1 MTDAQNVGEEEE
13 RRYGDPQEIALSFGH
28 VEGRIDDLEVA
39 LIGALWRRSRWG
51 TRPRGALGGARRA
64 VRGAADHEGE
74 PYARVGIAA
83 AMGAGVLLVRGP
95 GPPFAS

>member
-1 MTDAQNVGEEEE
+1 MTDAQNVGEEE
-13 RRYGDPQEIALSFGH
+13 RRYGDPEEIALSFGH

-64 VRGAADHEGE
+64 VRGAADREGAS
-74 PYARVGIAA
+74 YGRVVASSSPGRRRFR
-83 AMGAGVLLVRGP
+83 GRGP
-95 GPPFAS
+95 D